1 MKVWIT
7 RQASD
12 TVFMGGLR
20 EVLLWIDEPSF
31 DHRCP
36 VLEAEL
42 FDPVTNTYV
51 AEIYREEGWQS
62 IAGCLRAKDFLKQNE
77 EINRRVWEEIL
88 NSLISWECPDPMTL
102 KTVEDLDSP
111 LLRADYEL
119 SCEIPWKR
127 FLLEIDLKS
136 ETVSLIKPLVCY
148 EDGERARGIPLR
160 KSVTVSSSYLAGDL
174 NRPYLRSDKSLSHL
188 ELKEDR
194 VM

>member
-12 TVFMGGLR
+12 AVFMGGLR
-20 EVLLWIDEPSF
+20 DILLWIDEPSF
-31 DHRCP
+31 DHRCQ

-42 FDPVTNTYV
+42 FDPARNTYV
-51 AEIYREEGWQS
+51 MEIYREEGWLS
-62 IAGCLRAKDFLKQNE
+62 RAGSLPAREFLTQNE
-77 EINRRVWEEIL
+77 DIKFRVWEEIC
-88 NSLISWECPDPMTL
+88 NSLISWECPDPMAVKSL
-102 KTVEDLDSP
+102 DDLDSP
-111 LLRADYEL
+111 LLRQNYEL
-119 SCEIPWKR
+119 SCAIPWKR